1 MCAGR
6 NTFWQVAPEDCT
18 GCNLC
23 VEVCPAK
30 KTARTRR
37 SRPSI

>member
-1 MCAGR
+1 M
-6 NTFWQVAPEDCT
+6 APEDCT

-30 KTARTRR
+30 TVRIQRLK
-37 SRPSI
+37 PSI